1 MKRKCIKQMVTCH
14 ETQKGITLI
23 SLVITIILLLI
34 LAGVAINFAIGE
46 NGIFKLAKDATE
58 KYKNSAEKEEAEI
71 AKANEYI
78 ANGRE
83 TVVISKEEY
92 ESLIPSPIGE
102 DSLLMSSNNRSLAC
116 QNINLTSFTND
127 FSDSFENYFS
137 YDSTTGELTCKKA
150 GWYMVK
156 LEMYIDNANG
166 SLTSSAVS
174 LFINNINIGNAKAI
188 GRADS
193 VLQYDCNTI
202 TFYVKPE
209 EKLKFSKD
217 TIGVGA
223 RLSEWRYYI
232 IV

>member
-1 MKRKCIKQMVTCH
+1 MQ
-14 ETQKGITLI
+14 TQKGITLI

-34 LAGVAINFAIGE
+34 LAGVTINFAIGE
-46 NGIFKLAKDATE
+46 NGIFKLAEDATE

-102 DSLLMSSNNRSLAC
+102 DSLLMSSNNGSLAV

-150 GWYMVK
+150 GWYIVK
-156 LEMYIDNANG
+156 LEIDIDSANG
-166 SLTSSAVS
+166 TSTTSTVS
-174 LFINNINIGNAKAI
+174 LFINNINMGDVKAV
-188 GRADS
+188 GRVDS

-202 TFYVKPE
+202 TFYVKPG
-209 EKLKFSKD
+209 EKLKFSKN
-217 TIGVGA
+217 TIGVVA
-223 RLSEWRYYI
+223 RLYECRYNI
-232 IV
+232 IIQNVIVCI